1 MERKLMSELLKWK
14 DKSSRK
20 PLLLEGARQVGKTYL
35 LKDFGKRYFKN
46 VAYINF
52 QNPSAELVD
61 LFNGTIDPKR
71 IITMLE
77 LLLNM
82 KISPSETLIIFD
94 EAQDVPRA
102 LTSLK
107 YFYEDAPEYHIVTA
121 GSLLGVFL
129 HKGASFPVGKVNS
142 LKLEPMDFEEFLW
155 ANNRGNIVT
164 FLKSNPI
171 ETTFNEILSDLF
183 KQYLYIGGMPEAVAD
198 WIENK
203 NVENINAIQEE
214 ILGNY
219 RKDFSKYTDNTT
231 AIRIR
236 QVFDTLPAQFAKKND
251 KFLYGTVKSG
261 ARAREY
267 ETAIEWLIDA
277 GIIRRVNQVNCGN
290 KIPLKS
296 YASPSAFKLYFVDIG
311 LFRHLAEIPF
321 EVVNSKTAI
330 FDEFNGLIA
339 EQFVLQQLAK
349 HTLFYWTGG
358 ESSEVDFVMQ
368 YGSLVVPIEVKSGT
382 NVNAKSLKLF
392 RETYLPRISVR
403 FSLKNTRL
411 DNDLQNISLFAIFLC
426 EQLLENSSGKCVKL
440 PETSSEKCVNSVCS

>member
-14 DKSSRK
+14 DKSDRK

-52 QNPSAELVD
+52 QNPSQELIE
-61 LFNGTIDPKR
+61 LFDGSIDPKR

-77 LLLNM
+77 LFLNM

-107 YFYEDAPEYHIVTA
+107 YFYEDAPEYHIATA
-121 GSLLGVFL
+121 GSLLGVCT
-129 HKGASFPVGKVNS
+129 SFPVGKVNT
-142 LKLEPMDFEEFLW
+142 LKLEPLDFEEFLL
-155 ANNRGNIVT
+155 ANNRENIIE
-164 FLKSNPI
+164 FLKSNPT
-171 ETTFNEILSDLF
+171 ENTFNEILSDLF
-183 KQYLYIGGMPEAVAD
+183 KQYLYIGGMPEVVAD
-198 WIENK
+198 WIKNQ
-203 NVENINAIQEE
+203 NVENVNAIQEE
-214 ILGNY
+214 ILSNY

-236 QVFDTLPAQFAKKND
+236 QIFDSLVAQFAKEND
-251 KFLYGTVKSG
+251 KFVYGVAKSG

-267 ETAIEWLIDA
+267 ETAIEWLVDA
-277 GIIRRVNQVNCGN
+277 GIIRRVIQVSCGD
-290 KIPLKS
+290 KIPLK
-296 YASPSAFKLYFVDIG
+296 AHANPSAFKLYFVDIG

-321 EVVNSKTAI
+321 EVVSSKTKI

-349 HTLFYWTGG
+349 HTLFYWTEG
-358 ESSEVDFVMQ
+358 ESEVDFVMQ
-368 YGSLVVPIEVKSGT
+368 YGADIVPIEVKSGT
-382 NVNAKSLKLF
+382 NVKAKSFKKF
-392 RETYLPRISVR
+392 REDYLPKISIR
-403 FSLKNTRL
+403 FSLKNTKL
-411 DNDLQNISLFAIFLC
+411 DNEIQNISLFKVFLY
-426 EQLLENSSGKCVKL
+426 EQLLGNL
-440 PETSSEKCVNSVCS
+440 LD

>member
-1 MERKLMSELLKWK
+1 MERKLMSELIQWK
-14 DKSSRK
+14 DRKGRK

-46 VAYINF
+46 TAYINF
-52 QNPSAELVD
+52 QNPSTELIE
-61 LFNGTIDPKR
+61 LFNGSIEPKR
-71 IITMLE
+71 IIMMLE

-82 KISPSETLIIFD
+82 KISPSETLLIFD
-94 EAQDVPRA
+94 EAQEVPRA

-129 HKGASFPVGKVNS
+129 HKGTSFPVGKVNT

-155 ANNRGNIVT
+155 ANNRENIVT
-164 FLKSNPI
+164 FLKSNPA

-183 KQYLYIGGMPEAVAD
+183 KQYLYIGGMPEAIAD
-198 WIENK
+198 WIENH
-203 NVENINAIQEE
+203 NVENINTIQEE
-214 ILGNY
+214 ILSNY

-236 QVFDTLPAQFAKKND
+236 QVFDSLPAQFAKKND

-267 ETAIEWLIDA
+267 EMAIEWLIDA
-277 GIIRRVNQVNCGN
+277 GIIHRVNQVSCGN

-296 YASPSAFKLYFVDIG
+296 YANPSAFKLYFVDIG
-311 LFRHLAEIPF
+311 LFRHLAEIPI
-321 EVVNSKTAI
+321 EVIYSKTAI

-349 HTLFYWTGG
+349 YTLFYWTG
-358 ESSEVDFVMQ
+358 EQISEVDFVMQ
-368 YGSLVVPIEVKSGT
+368 YGSEIIPIEVKSGT
-382 NVNAKSLKLF
+382 NVNAKSLKVF
-392 RETYLPRISVR
+392 RETYSPKISVR
-403 FSLKNTRL
+403 FSLKDTRL
-411 DNDLQNISLFAIFLC
+411 DNDLQNISLFNIFLF
-426 EQLLENSSGKCVKL
+426 EQLLDSSCEKCVKQ
-440 PETSSEKCVNSVCS
+440 TKISC

>member
-1 MERKLMSELLKWK
+1 MERKLMFELLKWK
-14 DKSSRK
+14 DKNGRK

-52 QNPSAELVD
+52 QNPSVELID
-61 LFNGTIDPKR
+61 LFNGSIEPKR
-71 IITMLE
+71 ILTILE
-77 LLLNM
+77 LILNM
-82 KISPSETLIIFD
+82 KISPTETLIIFD
-94 EAQDVPRA
+94 EVQEVPRA

-107 YFYEDAPEYHIVTA
+107 YFYEEAPKYHIATA
-121 GSLLGVFL
+121 GSLLGIFL
-129 HKGASFPVGKVNS
+129 HKDTSFPVGKVNT

-155 ANNRGNIVT
+155 INNRENIVT
-164 FLKSNPI
+164 FLKSNPT

-183 KQYLYIGGMPEAVAD
+183 KQYLYIGGMPEAVAN
-198 WIENK
+198 WIENQ
-203 NVENINAIQEE
+203 NVENINVIQEE

-236 QVFDTLPAQFAKKND
+236 QVFDSLPAQFAKKND
-251 KFLYGTVKSG
+251 KFLYGTIKLG

-267 ETAIEWLIDA
+267 EMAIEWLIDA
-277 GIIRRVNQVNCGN
+277 GIVRRVNQVNCGN

-296 YASPSAFKLYFVDIG
+296 YANSSAFKLYFVDIG

-321 EVVNSKTAI
+321 EVVSDKSEI
-330 FDEFNGLIA
+330 FSEFNGFMA

-349 HTLFYWTGG
+349 YTLFYWTGTKL
-358 ESSEVDFVMQ
+358 SEVDFVMQ
-368 YGSLVVPIEVKSGT
+368 YGSEVVPIEVKSGT
-382 NVNAKSLKLF
+382 NVNAKSLKVF
-392 RETYLPRISVR
+392 RETYSPKISIR

-411 DNDLQNISLFAIFLC
+411 DNNLQNISLFSIFLY
-426 EQLLENSSGKCVKL
+426 EQLLEAR
-440 PETSSEKCVNSVCS
+440 SENV

>member
-14 DKSSRK
+14 EKSSRK
-20 PLLLEGARQVGKTYL
+20 PLLLEGTRQVGKTYL

-46 VAYINF
+46 VAYVNF
-52 QNPSAELVD
+52 QNPSAEIID
-61 LFNGTIDPKR
+61 LFNGSIEPKR
-71 IITMLE
+71 ILSMLE

-82 KISPSETLIIFD
+82 KISPSETLVIFD
-94 EAQDVPRA
+94 EAQEVPRA

-107 YFYEDAPEYHIVTA
+107 YFYEDAPEYHVATA
-121 GSLLGVFL
+121 GSLLGIFL
-129 HKGASFPVGKVNS
+129 HKGTSFPVGKVNS

-155 ANNRGNIVT
+155 ASNRGNIVT
-164 FLKSNPI
+164 FLKSNPT

-198 WIENK
+198 WIENQ

-219 RKDFSKYTDNTT
+219 RKDFSKYTDHTT

-236 QVFDTLPAQFAKKND
+236 QVFDSLPAQFAKKND
-251 KFLYGTVKSG
+251 KFLYGTIKSG

-267 ETAIEWLIDA
+267 EMAIEWLIDA
-277 GIIRRVNQVNCGN
+277 GVVRRVNQVSCGN

-296 YASPSAFKLYFVDIG
+296 YANPSAFKLYFVDIG

-321 EVVNSKTAI
+321 EVINNKTAI
-330 FDEFNGLIA
+330 FDEFNGLVA

-349 HTLFYWTGG
+349 HALFYWTGG
-358 ESSEVDFVMQ
+358 ETSEVDFVMQ
-368 YGSLVVPIEVKSGT
+368 YGSKIVPLEVKSGM
-382 NVNAKSLKLF
+382 NVHAKSLKRF
-392 RETYLPRISVR
+392 RETYSPQISIR

-411 DNDLQNISLFAIFLC
+411 DNDLQNISLFCIFLC
-426 EQLLENSSGKCVKL
+426 EQLLTC
-440 PETSSEKCVNSVCS
+440 SSEKCVK

>member
-14 DKSSRK
+14 NKSNRK

-35 LKDFGKRYFKN
+35 LKAFGKRYFKN

-61 LFNGTIDPKR
+61 LFNGAIEPKR

-77 LLLNM
+77 LYLNI
-82 KISPSETLIIFD
+82 KISPSETLLIFD
-94 EAQDVPRA
+94 EVQEVPRA

-107 YFYEDAPEYHIVTA
+107 YFYEDAPEYHITSA

-129 HKGASFPVGKVNS
+129 HKGTSFPVGKVNS

-155 ANNRGNIVT
+155 ANNRENIVT
-164 FLKSNPI
+164 FLKSNLF

-183 KQYLYIGGMPEAVAD
+183 KQYLYIGGMPEVVAD
-198 WIENK
+198 WIENQ
-203 NVENINAIQEE
+203 NIENINAIQEE

-219 RKDFSKYTDNTT
+219 RKDFSKYTDNST

-236 QVFDTLPAQFAKKND
+236 QVFDSLPTQFAKRND

-267 ETAIEWLIDA
+267 EMAIEWLIDA
-277 GIIRRVNQVNCGN
+277 GIVRRVNQVSCGD

-296 YASPSAFKLYFVDIG
+296 YANPSAFKLYFVDIG

-321 EVVNSKTAI
+321 EVINSKTAI
-330 FDEFNGLIA
+330 FDEFNGLVA

-358 ESSEVDFVMQ
+358 ETSEVDFVMQ
-368 YGSLVVPIEVKSGT
+368 YGSEIVPIEVKSGT
-382 NVNAKSLKLF
+382 NVKAKSLKRF
-392 RETYLPRISVR
+392 REVYLPKISLR

-411 DNDLQNISLFAIFLC
+411 DNDLQNVSLFSIFLC
-426 EQLLENSSGKCVKL
+426 EQLLDYSSDKCVK
-440 PETSSEKCVNSVCS
+440 

>member
-1 MERKLMSELLKWK
+1 MERKLMSQLLKWQ
-14 DKSSRK
+14 DRNGRK

-46 VAYINF
+46 TAYINF
-52 QNPSAELVD
+52 QNPSAEIID
-61 LFNGTIDPKR
+61 LFNGSIEPKR

-77 LLLNM
+77 LYLNI
-82 KISPSETLIIFD
+82 KISPSETLLIFD
-94 EAQDVPRA
+94 EVQEAPRA

-107 YFYEDAPEYHIVTA
+107 YFCEDTPEYHIAAA
-121 GSLLGVFL
+121 GSLLGIFL
-129 HKGASFPVGKVNS
+129 HKDTSFPVGKVNT

-155 ANNRGNIVT
+155 ANNRDNIIT
-164 FLKSNPI
+164 FLKSNPF

-198 WIENK
+198 WIENQ

-214 ILGNY
+214 ILENY
-219 RKDFSKYTDNTT
+219 RKDFIKHTDNTT

-236 QVFDTLPAQFAKKND
+236 QVFDSLPAQFAKKND
-251 KFLYGTVKSG
+251 KFLYGVIKSG

-267 ETAIEWLIDA
+267 EIAIEWLMDA
-277 GIIRRVNQVNCGN
+277 GIVRRINQVSCAD

-296 YASPSAFKLYFVDIG
+296 YANPSAFKLYFVDIG

-321 EVVNSKTAI
+321 EVINSKTAI
-330 FDEFNGLIA
+330 FDEFNGLAA

-358 ESSEVDFVMQ
+358 ETSEVDFVMQ
-368 YGSLVVPIEVKSGT
+368 YGSEIIPIEVKSGT
-382 NVNAKSLKLF
+382 NVKAKSLKLF
-392 RETYLPRISVR
+392 REKYTPNISIR

-411 DNDLQNISLFAIFLC
+411 DNGLHNISLFNIFLC
-426 EQLLENSSGKCVKL
+426 EQLLDY
-440 PETSSEKCVNSVCS
+440 SSE

>member
-1 MERKLMSELLKWK
+1 MERKLMSELIQWK
-14 DKSSRK
+14 DRKGRK

-46 VAYINF
+46 TAYLNF
-52 QNPSAELVD
+52 QNPSPELID
-61 LFNGTIDPKR
+61 LFNGSIEPKR

-82 KISPSETLIIFD
+82 KISPSETLLIFD
-94 EAQDVPRA
+94 EAQEVPRA

-129 HKGASFPVGKVNS
+129 HKGTSFPVGKVNT
-142 LKLEPMDFEEFLW
+142 LKLESMDFEEFIW
-155 ANNRGNIVT
+155 ANNRTNIVT
-164 FLKSNPI
+164 FLKSNPA

-183 KQYLYIGGMPEAVAD
+183 KQYLYVGGMPEAVAD
-198 WIENK
+198 WIENQ
-203 NVENINAIQEE
+203 NVETINTIQEE
-214 ILGNY
+214 ILNNY

-236 QVFDTLPAQFAKKND
+236 QVFDSLPAQFAKKND

-267 ETAIEWLIDA
+267 EIAIEWLIDA
-277 GIIRRVNQVNCGN
+277 GIIHRVNQVSCGN

-296 YASPSAFKLYFVDIG
+296 YANPSAFKLYFVDVG
-311 LFRHLAEIPF
+311 LFRHLAEIPV
-321 EVVNSKTAI
+321 EVISSKTAI
-330 FDEFNGLIA
+330 FNEFNGLIA
-339 EQFVLQQLAK
+339 EQFVLQQLVK
-349 HTLFYWTGG
+349 YTLFYWTGG
-358 ESSEVDFVMQ
+358 EESEVDFVMQ
-368 YGSLVVPIEVKSGT
+368 YGAEIVPIEVKSGT
-382 NVNAKSLKLF
+382 NINAKSLKIF

-411 DNDLQNISLFAIFLC
+411 DDNLQNISLTNIFLLEDLLDISC
-426 EQLLENSSGKCVKL
+426 EKCVK
-440 PETSSEKCVNSVCS
+440 